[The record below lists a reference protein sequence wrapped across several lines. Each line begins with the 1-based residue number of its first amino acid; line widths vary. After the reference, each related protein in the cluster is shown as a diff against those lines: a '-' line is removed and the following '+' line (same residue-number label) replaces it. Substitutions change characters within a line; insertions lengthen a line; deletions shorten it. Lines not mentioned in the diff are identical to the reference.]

1 MSRTVKEKKTSQVCP
16 IPKLSKYRRQK
27 RNSRHNKLKLGSKSG
42 ICNGHL
48 NLDTRFDGDRGNLL
62 NNIWGTVEVN
72 DSLVHPE
79 FKSVPGVG
87 T

>member
-1 MSRTVKEKKTSQVCP
+1 LSRYQNYQNTGGEKEIVDIT
-16 IPKLSKYRRQK
+16 
-27 RNSRHNKLKLGSKSG
+27 KLKLGSKSG

-87 T
+87 TWKRKKEMS

>member
-1 MSRTVKEKKTSQVCP
+1 LSRYQNYQNTGGEKEIVDIT
-16 IPKLSKYRRQK
+16 
-27 RNSRHNKLKLGSKSG
+27 KLKLGSKSG

-48 NLDTRFDGDRGNLL
+48 NLDTRFNGDRGNLL
-62 NNIWGTVEVN
+62 NNIGGTVEVN